1 MDEVCKVTAGRL
13 EHLRASGGGMMFE
26 DDYMGTEEGT
36 RGLIR
41 VIDPKG
47 DVVALE
53 FIEPEELWSDPD
65 AVEEYAETLEDGIP
79 VTVIVPDDERLNAE
93 AMLREEA
100 GRKIRVLPYGE
111 SATAGW
117 R

>member
-1 MDEVCKVTAGRL
+1 MDEVSRVTAGRL
-13 EHLRASGGGMMFE
+13 KHLRASEGEMTFE
-26 DDYMGTEEGT
+26 DDYMDTEEGT

-41 VIDPKG
+41 IVDPKG
-47 DVVALE
+47 EVAALE
-53 FIEPEELWSDPD
+53 FIEPEEMWADPD

-79 VTVIVPDDERLNAE
+79 VTVIVPDDERLEAE

-111 SATAGW
+111 SGSAGW